1 MKLTADDIAYLRQGA
16 SQRGYNGDD
25 LLKIINYES
34 SGRPDVWGGKGNKYF
49 GIFQAGPTERQKYGI
64 DTVHPTAQNQID
76 ALFGFL
82 KDRGFKPGM
91 GLLDA
96 YSTVN
101 AGSPGHYKASDG
113 NGTVAS
119 HVARML
125 GSSVAPVGSSVR
137 STAPGDYSLAYAE
150 PEEAAPAMNK
160 SDPIGELLAQMEAQ
174 KEEEK
179 PEEAN
184 PLQNYAI
191 GLLGGSQ
198 PQIDMLSPAPMV
210 QHMQFGGHIPRP
222 NTFSK
227 RQQVGLLG
235 R

>member
-1 MKLTADDIAYLRQGA
+1 MKLTADDIAYLRQA
-16 SQRGYNGDD
+16 AARDHYNPDD
-25 LLKIINYES
+25 ALKVFNYES
-34 SGRPDVWGGKGNKYF
+34 SGRPDVWGGKGKAYF
-49 GIFQAGPTERQKYGI
+49 GIFQAGPDERKKFGV
-64 DTVHPTAQNQID
+64 DTVHPSAQNQID
-76 ALFGFL
+76 AFGKFL
-82 KDRGFKPGM
+82 SARGYKPGM
-91 GLLDA
+91 GLLDM

-137 STAPGDYSLAYAE
+137 SAAPGDYSLAYAE